1 MRGEH
6 GRGWGSKGEQVS
18 RAGRFSG
25 EKPERLRHRGE
36 DTRIL
41 PMAGENVRDWA
52 TCFVVL
58 DQGNVGKVW
67 RGQGDKVEACL

>member
-1 MRGEH
+1 MVGAGGQKESRCPGQAGFQVRSQKGLGTGE
-6 GRGWGSKGEQVS
+6 
-18 RAGRFSG
+18 
-25 EKPERLRHRGE
+25 
-36 DTRIL
+36 RILGLL
-41 PMAGENVRDWA
+41 PMAGENVKDWA